1 MIYDM
6 IMIFGGRGLNSE
18 NGMRVPLS
26 RIKRRKK
33 ARTDLAVQKRIL
45 TCIDEALKELGASV
59 AEALYYYLKSNFNL
73 NKSRI
78 PKRPKTFMKA
88 LTSIFGEEGAKI
100 IEKICIKKLEQEF
113 NLVIDEGIGLI
124 NAIQIIKR
132 KQIT

>member
-1 MIYDM
+1 M
-6 IMIFGGRGLNSE
+6 NSE
-18 NGMRVPLS
+18 NEMRVPLS

-33 ARTDLAVQKRIL
+33 AITNLAIQKRIL

-59 AEALYYYLKSNFNL
+59 AEALYYYLEINFNL

-78 PKRPKTFMKA
+78 PRRPKTFMKA

>member
-1 MIYDM
+1 M
-6 IMIFGGRGLNSE
+6 NSE

-33 ARTDLAVQKRIL
+33 ARTNLAIQKRIL
-45 TCIDEALKELGASV
+45 ICIDEALKELGASV
-59 AEALYYYLKSNFNL
+59 AEALYYYFESNFNL
-73 NKSRI
+73 NKNRI
-78 PKRPKTFMKA
+78 PRRPKTFMKA
-88 LTSIFGEEGAKI
+88 LTSIFGEEGARI

-113 NLVIDEGIGLI
+113 NLTIDEGIGLI

>member
-1 MIYDM
+1 MLSYDLRHDYV
-6 IMIFGGRGLNSE
+6 FGGRGLSSKNE
-18 NGMRVPLS
+18 MRVPLS

-33 ARTDLAVQKRIL
+33 ARTNLA

-59 AEALYYYLKSNFNL
+59 AEALYYYLESNFNL

-78 PKRPKTFMKA
+78 PRRPKTFMKA

>member
-1 MIYDM
+1 MIYD
-6 IMIFGGRGLNSE
+6 IIFEGAGLSSGNE
-18 NGMRVPLS
+18 MRVPLS
-26 RIKRRKK
+26 RIKRRKR
-33 ARTDLAVQKRIL
+33 ARTNLAIQKRIL
-45 TCIDEALKELGASV
+45 TCIDESLKELGASV
-59 AEALYYYLKSNFNL
+59 AEALYYYLESNFNL

-78 PKRPKTFMKA
+78 PRRPKTFMKA

>member
-1 MIYDM
+1 M
-6 IMIFGGRGLNSE
+6 NSE
-18 NGMRVPLS
+18 NEMRVPLS

-33 ARTDLAVQKRIL
+33 ARTLAIQKRIL

-59 AEALYYYLKSNFNL
+59 AEALYYYLESNFNL

-78 PKRPKTFMKA
+78 PRRPKTFMKA

>member
-6 IMIFGGRGLNSE
+6 IISLRGRGLSSE
-18 NGMRVPLS
+18 NEMRVPLS

-33 ARTDLAVQKRIL
+33 AITNLAIQKRIL

-59 AEALYYYLKSNFNL
+59 AEALYYYLESNFNL

-78 PKRPKTFMKA
+78 PRRPKTFMKA
-88 LTSIFGEEGAKI
+88 LASIFGEEGAKI

>member
-1 MIYDM
+1 M
-6 IMIFGGRGLNSE
+6 NSE
-18 NGMRVPLS
+18 NEMRVPLS
-26 RIKRRKK
+26 QIKRRKK
-33 ARTDLAVQKRIL
+33 ARINLAIQKRIL

-59 AEALYYYLKSNFNL
+59 AEALYYYLESNFNL

-78 PKRPKTFMKA
+78 PRRPKTFMKA

>member
-6 IMIFGGRGLNSE
+6 IMIFEGRGLSSKNE
-18 NGMRVPLS
+18 MRVPLS
-26 RIKRRKK
+26 QIKRRKR
-33 ARTDLAVQKRIL
+33 AGTNLAIPKRIL
-45 TCIDEALKELGASV
+45 TCIDEALKELGSSV
-59 AEALYYYLKSNFNL
+59 AEALDYYLESNFNL

-78 PKRPKTFMKA
+78 PRRPKTFMKA

>member
-1 MIYDM
+1 
-6 IMIFGGRGLNSE
+6 MIFEGAGLSSE
-18 NGMRVPLS
+18 NEMKVPLS

-33 ARTDLAVQKRIL
+33 ARTNLAIQKRIL
-45 TCIDEALKELGASV
+45 ICIDEALKELGPSV
-59 AEALYYYLKSNFNL
+59 AEALYYYLESNFNL
-73 NKSRI
+73 NKNRI
-78 PKRPKTFMKA
+78 PRRPKTFMKA

-100 IEKICIKKLEQEF
+100 IERICIKKLEQEF

>member
-1 MIYDM
+1 
-6 IMIFGGRGLNSE
+6 LNSE

-33 ARTDLAVQKRIL
+33 ARTNLAVQKRIL
-45 TCIDEALKELGASV
+45 ICIDKALKELGASV
-59 AEALYYYLKSNFNL
+59 AEALYYYLESNFNL
-73 NKSRI
+73 NRNRI
-78 PKRPKTFMKA
+78 PRRPKTFMKA